1 MKKVICV
8 GLILAIF
15 LILSP
20 TNTMVLFAFLFFI
33 GLPFALTILNVFTL
47 ICPNKLSEKA
57 TNCLDGF
64 IITLGTFFTVAL
76 FGSIHFVSWDV
87 PLFIGFSDISPL
99 AVERSYTPIAFES
112 IPTVIAICIIAL
124 IGYLIPRMFSTK
136 LSPMIGAL
144 CYGGMGLGFIFSL
157 FYVIQ
162 LCAEINNL
170 FVICFLLFPVNYV
183 LCCVRLIRDTA
194 HLYANEFANNTYK
207 NPILKWCTKAIN
219 KTQHFIWFSFL
230 LAFPI
235 LLCIIGILLLFG
247 QQPDSA
253 IKAFTNTADW
263 TLSQKIPPPAIDYE
277 GHYLCTVA
285 ARGDEKLVK
294 PLRAG
299 KRYGNLIV
307 VNRQLLVANAF
318 EDLIAKRTPRFHKAI
333 RKFYDTH
340 GFPLSRY
347 INTKTRSNITYLIMK
362 PLEWFFLLVLYTF
375 DCKPE
380 DRIAIQYTK

>member
-1 MKKVICV
+1 MEIVV
-8 GLILAIF
+8 GLLC
-15 LILSP
+15 S
-20 TNTMVLFAFLFFI
+20 FFI
-33 GLPFALTILNVFTL
+33 GLPFVLTILNIFVL
-47 ICPNKLSEKA
+47 IRPGKLSQKSK
-57 TNCLDGF
+57 NILDGF
-64 IITLGTFFTVAL
+64 IITLGSLFTVIL

-87 PLFIGFSDISPL
+87 PLYIGMSNFDPL
-99 AVERSYTPIAFES
+99 GSSRSHTPIDFDS
-112 IPTVIAICIIAL
+112 MPTVLVICIVAL
-124 IGYLIPRMFSTK
+124 LGYLIPRMFSTK

-144 CYGGMGLGFIFSL
+144 CYGGMGLGFLFSL

-299 KRYGNLIV
+299 KRHGNLIV

-340 GFPLSRY
+340 GLPLSRY
-347 INTKTRSNITYLIMK
+347 INTKVRSNITYIVMK

-375 DCKPE
+375 DRRPE
-380 DRIAIQYTK
+380 NRIAMQYTK